1 MDIVND
7 ILNNSSK
14 KCNSVEI
21 HRFECFT
28 GGDMIERI
36 LRLLLIIMVLFLL
49 ISCVE
54 EKTTE
59 VTVQDTNQ
67 DQVYS
72 IPPQSGLLGNV
83 DLLLIP
89 ETLQGSAIV
98 ILNGPGSAIGYD
110 IRDLDNSS
118 IIYFADSYIAAGG
131 SSLQSGTLIPIN
143 EWVKIRLVIYESGLA
158 GWIVSFLQYLG
169 LDFFD
174 SVEDYM
180 IDEVFEIEVILEAG
194 PDKVNVMWKEWE
206 KVERKLD

>member
-1 MDIVND
+1 
-7 ILNNSSK
+7 
-14 KCNSVEI
+14 
-21 HRFECFT
+21 
-28 GGDMIERI
+28 MIGKMFRI
-36 LRLLLIIMVLFLL
+36 LLAMIVLFLL
-49 ISCVE
+49 QSCVE

-59 VTVQDTNQ
+59 VTVQDNNQ

-72 IPPQSGLLGNV
+72 ISPQSGLLGNV

-98 ILNGPGSAIGYD
+98 ILNGPGSSVGYD

-131 SSLQSGTLIPIN
+131 SSLQSGTLLPIDQ
-143 EWVKIRLVIYESGLA
+143 WVKIRLVIYESGLA

-174 SVEDYM
+174 SIEDYM
-180 IDEVFEIEVILEAG
+180 IDEVFEIEVILEGG
-194 PDKVNVMWKEWE
+194 PDKVDVKWEEWE
-206 KVERKLD
+206 KITIMNKSGENNE